1 MYTWREQWLVN
12 GLSENSDEWTGD
24 VKPVGNVHF
33 TLAIV
38 ASSRPSSLYFHR
50 TPSFQTIT
58 LFRTAPLKNPTLKS
72 RLFYLNQQSSLRDRR
87 NDRAH
92 TDRLKSVHESDG
104 LDNRTPPFGFSLP
117 CPPQRLHTFRQN
129 DYHCPQ
135 QSLKTTY
142 LERTADRL
150 ENPASCDEFFQL
162 AFRTSQRFAA
172 RRKGR
177 KLLLGIVPL
186 A

>member
-117 CPPQRLHTFRQN
+117 CPPSVSIHSDKTIITAHNNRLRQ
-129 DYHCPQ
+129 PIW
-135 QSLKTTY
+135 K
-142 LERTADRL
+142 ERQIDWKIQLHAM
-150 ENPASCDEFFQL
+150 SFFN
-162 AFRTSQRFAA
+162 
-172 RRKGR
+172 
-177 KLLLGIVPL
+177 
-186 A
+186 